1 MFPRIL
7 GVRPFCKS
15 VLIIR
20 AVGLAHNTVFGKMQ
34 DRGGKMH
41 TGGVKRCRHITK
53 NYVSINNNILTKYF
67 RFASISTMIF
77 GISFFTFAFFSFF
90 AFYFFGKRC
99 VVRKA

>member
-20 AVGLAHNTVFGKMQ
+20 AAGPAHNTVLGKMQ

-41 TGGVKRCRHITK
+41 TGEVKFVERSC
-53 NYVSINNNILTKYF
+53 
-67 RFASISTMIF
+67 
-77 GISFFTFAFFSFF
+77 
-90 AFYFFGKRC
+90 
-99 VVRKA
+99 